1 MKVRVK
7 EQFKDK
13 YTGKVYKIGD
23 ELEMTVQRVNEV
35 IAVGS
40 LIELLEQEKAEQTEN
55 AEPPQEQADGQEER
69 ADAGEQAAEET
80 PKQTGRRKRTK

>member
-13 YTGKVYKIGD
+13 HTGKIYKIGD

-35 IAVGS
+35 IAVGN
-40 LIELLEQEKAEQTEN
+40 LIELLEQPEN
-55 AEPPQEQADGQEER
+55 AEQRQEQVDGQEE
-69 ADAGEQAAEET
+69 ADAGKQEEET
-80 PKQTGRRKRTK
+80 PKQPGRRKRTK

>member
-13 YTGKVYKIGD
+13 HTGKIYKIGD

-35 IAVGS
+35 IAVGN
-40 LIELLEQEKAEQTEN
+40 LIELLEQPEN
-55 AEPPQEQADGQEER
+55 AEQRQEQVDGQEE
-69 ADAGEQAAEET
+69 ADAGKQEEET
-80 PKQTGRRKRTK
+80 PK